1 MENLIRQI
9 EAFCAAH
16 GVSERQFGE
25 LSMNDGKLVAQIR
38 SGRDLR
44 YSTVQRITDFISEYA
59 PEDRAA

>member
-9 EAFCAAH
+9 EAFCEAH

-25 LSMNDGKLVAQIR
+25 LAMNDGKLVAQIR

-44 YSTVQRITDFISEYA
+44 YSTVQRITDFMVAYRPA
-59 PEDRAA
+59 DAAA